1 VTTPKKTQ
9 NDWLYTYIHQAKT
22 SQQNA
27 AHKIRLVTD
36 GSRRATSDWQKI
48 MQFDLWHRKVTIN
61 EAYYRITWWCYNSF
75 CLLYTSVSQA
85 SSSFCSI
92 GLCTDAHAAL

>member
-36 GSRRATSDWQKI
+36 GSIGEPQVIDKKI
-48 MQFDLWHRKVTIN
+48 MQFDLWH
-61 EAYYRITWWCYNSF
+61 
-75 CLLYTSVSQA
+75 
-85 SSSFCSI
+85 
-92 GLCTDAHAAL
+92 H